1 MSSQGQN
8 LKGNANSLRK
18 PLEEGSFKFYISS
31 YEDYDQMFQK
41 FFRLQKDSLLE
52 KKEIQKVM
60 QTQIAHSYVNHA
72 FQTIK
77 DTPFIQS
84 IQNTR
89 IHIQAPISLARGLS
103 ATSSDKS
110 STQCMILNDVNNIS
124 YDTNHHQQSRT
135 IFQNVCTVIGQSFKK
150 VYLFDTIKLKEL
162 HVQLVTL
169 SFQISSILESLS
181 YNQQEEL
188 VKSFCKTLDDLQIQ
202 IHSKSLSAPKNKIIG
217 NLSHHQSQNYVRIEK
232 WMKRLKFAI
241 KPLIVEWIFRN
252 LKKIYIN
259 IPNNYSSLV
268 NYKYQ
273 QLKMI
278 QTQIKQIQESID
290 QIKNKVIEQI
300 CRICDAKIN
309 INNITEH
316 SKTCL
321 EKANQKKEILELDI
335 KLSKIVEKAI
345 EMRHSNKQN
354 IQIEMRRKN
363 KEVLNVIEEESP
375 SQGLILD
382 QNSSQNEDDSKQRL
396 DSLPYIDDET
406 ENKIE
411 KVIQNSCNSIPS
423 VEDHGSLSCSNRMK
437 GGANDQ
443 QITFN
448 QMLQSAPSRKNKL
461 FRQKTFAE
469 DTNRKPQPQ
478 QILKKQ
484 NTLNYSLIDEDNL
497 QEFKKV
503 SLILDSIISYGE
515 KIVNTQEND
524 MNVKRDRE
532 VKDMA
537 DDALQQIQNDKIK
550 VLIQEFIQLT
560 DQRINIQV
568 KQLKNDNQ
576 QTSKNTANIIMLKGA
591 SASLNKNKFSD
602 FGKKFFEKKAAIE
615 QSNTSNLP
623 PQTAPQSN
631 LMNQQKEIIKE
642 CSDNEEDDPKQ
653 NKAQQTKDS
662 PQINTESKEQ
672 KPKVS
677 IMSKIKKMPN
687 ARTTTVSTN
696 ETVSSN
702 GSINQISTQNSLSS
716 QNKISSSNQEIQT
729 QPTQNKNPQSPQIEN
744 IVMNQDQKV
753 ESSEPPKEASTNN
766 DKPKKMMMFN
776 TSKMNQKLQK
786 NQLASQNS
794 AISNTSTTNNT
805 DASAINGNSQSQMQS
820 SDQSTQQQQ
829 QEQINPINNQ
839 KQEQQGQLIEN
850 QPKTV
855 QDEVANQKAAEIKD
869 IQQAET
875 HASQKQIQNIQQ
887 VKDEQDDS
895 IFAYPILTDKQYYSD
910 SEVINIDSKKKKDS
924 LSIGFN
930 HFEFVRHLGAGAY
943 GGVYLVKKKSSG
955 DLFAMK
961 VIDCSGKLDKKY
973 LESLQSERNV
983 FEIITG
989 DYVVKAF
996 YSFVHETYLCFVLE
1010 YMVGGDFTHIL
1021 EMYTALQEWIVQI
1034 YMAELILAVEY
1045 LHSQGI
1051 VHRDL
1056 KPDNILLDSKG
1067 HVKLADFGLSEV
1079 GFNQKLNRTEKQK
1092 VAVDIFGSKK
1102 DNESKYKT
1110 EYQLL
1115 KGVKKENKKDM
1126 KDSKDEELQ
1135 QKLAEEQLQNIVQQK
1150 KRIIGTPD
1158 YIAPEIIN
1166 GESSNNPSL
1175 DWWSVGVIMYELLV
1189 GIPPFND
1196 STREKVFENI
1206 VNRRIEFPPTGDPN
1220 EDENCISEEAQDLM
1234 EKLLTLDHKQ
1244 RLGANGADEIK
1255 KHPFF
1260 KGIDFTKIRSQPAPI
1275 VPKMI
1280 LTEEER
1286 EKREKDKQKLKQFL
1300 EELNAKKKNK
1310 HKSEAVIKLTNEVK
1324 NLSLERLDLLVNKNE
1339 EEKQKLVQERDNQ
1352 IKKEE
1357 KELLKYQ
1364 QKIQFLQSEDFSIF
1378 QQISYF
1384 DTLEI

>member
-1 MSSQGQN
+1 MSSQGQV
-8 LKGNANSLRK
+8 LVGNTNNQSK
-18 PLEEGSFKFYISS
+18 PFEEGSLKFYISS
-31 YEDYDQMFQK
+31 YGDYDQMFQK
-41 FFRLQKDSLLE
+41 FFRLQKESLLE

-72 FQTIK
+72 FLTLK
-77 DTPFIQS
+77 DIPFIQS

-89 IHIQAPISLARGLS
+89 IHIPASITLAKGLS
-103 ATSSDKS
+103 ATSSDKP
-110 STQCMILNDVNNIS
+110 STQYMVLNGVNNIS
-124 YDTNHHQQSRT
+124 YDANHYQQTRT

-150 VYLFDTIKLKEL
+150 GYLFDTIKLKEL

-169 SFQISSILESLS
+169 SFQISSYLESLC

-188 VKSFCKTLDDLQIQ
+188 VNSFCKTLNDFQTH
-202 IHSKSLSAPKNKIIG
+202 IHSKSSSTAKNKIIG
-217 NLSHHQSQNYVRIEK
+217 MPLQHQSQNYVRIEK

-252 LKKIYIN
+252 YKSIYKN
-259 IPNNYSSLV
+259 IPNSHSNLL
-268 NYKYQ
+268 NYKYL

-278 QTQIKQIQESID
+278 QVQVKQIQENID
-290 QIKNKVIEQI
+290 LIRNKVIEQI

-363 KEVLNVIEEESP
+363 KEVLNIIEEESP

-382 QNSSQNEDDSKQRL
+382 QNSSQNDEGSKQRL
-396 DSLPYIDDET
+396 DSLPFIDDET

-423 VEDHGSLSCSNRMK
+423 SVEDHGSLSCSNRTK
-437 GGANDQ
+437 AGVNDQ

-448 QMLQSAPSRKNKL
+448 SMLQSVPSRKSKL

-469 DTNRKPQPQ
+469 DTNRKQQPQ

-497 QEFKKV
+497 QEFKKI

-550 VLIQEFIQLT
+550 VLISEFIQLT

-576 QTSKNTANIIMLKGA
+576 QTSKNTANPLIMFKGA

-615 QSNTSNLP
+615 QSTNSIN
-623 PQTAPQSN
+623 
-631 LMNQQKEIIKE
+631 E
-642 CSDNEEDDPKQ
+642 CSDNEEDDSKQ
-653 NKAQQTKDS
+653 GKVQQPKDS
-662 PQINTESKEQ
+662 PQVNTENKEQ

-677 IMSKIKKMPN
+677 IMSKIKKIPN
-687 ARTTTVSTN
+687 TRTVTVSTN

-716 QNKISSSNQEIQT
+716 QNKIPSSNQDIQA
-729 QPTQNKNPQSPQIEN
+729 QPNQNVNSQSTQNETI
-744 IVMNQDQKV
+744 NQDQKI
-753 ESSEPPKEASTNN
+753 ESTAASEPPKEAATN

-776 TSKMNQKLQK
+776 TSKMNSKLQK

-794 AISNTSTTNNT
+794 GINKISASINT
-805 DASAINGNSQSQMQS
+805 DVSTYNSNNQNQLQSNN
-820 SDQSTQQQQ
+820 QSTQQQQ
-829 QEQINPINNQ
+829 QESINPINNE
-839 KQEQQGQLIEN
+839 KLGQQGN
-850 QPKTV
+850 QTQNNQEKKV
-855 QDEVANQKAAEIKD
+855 VEDEVDNKKAEQVKQSKQPEIH
-869 IQQAET
+869 T
-875 HASQKQIQNIQQ
+875 SQKQIQNNQQ
-887 VKDEQDDS
+887 EKEEKDDS
-895 IFAYPILTDKQYYSD
+895 IFAFPILTDKQYYSD

-1115 KGVKKENKKDM
+1115 KGVKKENKKDII
-1126 KDSKDEELQ
+1126 DSKDEELQ

-1166 GESSNNPSL
+1166 GESSSNPSL

-1244 RLGANGADEIK
+1244 RLGARGADEIK

-1260 KGIDFTKIRSQPAPI
+1260 KGIDFAKIRSQPAPI

-1300 EELNAKKKNK
+1300 EELNTKKKNK

-1324 NLSLERLDLLVNKNE
+1324 NLERLDLLVNKNE

-1364 QKIQFLQSEDFSIF
+1364 QKIQFFQNEDFSIF
-1378 QQISYF
+1378 QQISYL
-1384 DTLEI
+1384 DSLEI